1 MKQQEISVPQTV
13 SLSALQ
19 QELAEARAA
28 LKEKAYLYPVERHK
42 IIAKI
47 RLIKSTIE
55 MLEHYKTIKD

>member
-1 MKQQEISVPQTV
+1 MKQKEIPVPQTV

-28 LKEKAYLYPVERHK
+28 LKDKAYLHPVERHK
-42 IIAKI
+42 IVAKI